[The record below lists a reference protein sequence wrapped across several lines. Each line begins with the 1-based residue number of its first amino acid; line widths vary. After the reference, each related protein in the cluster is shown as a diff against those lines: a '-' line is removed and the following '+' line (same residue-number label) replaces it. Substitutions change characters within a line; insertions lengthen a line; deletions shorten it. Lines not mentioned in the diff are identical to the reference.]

1 MKLSKAEIAS
11 IIITVLFML
20 SASAITFHNQSSDSV
35 TVSFESIEDYADNSM
50 ASDNTGDQ
58 STLENEALININIA
72 TEAELC
78 SLPGIG
84 EVLAGRIVQ
93 YRNDHGQFQSIDEI
107 MDISG
112 IGVSKFEK
120 IKGCITVTQTGG

>member
-1 MKLSKAEIAS
+1 MKLSKAEITS

-20 SASAITFHNQSSDSV
+20 STVAVTFHNQSSDSV
-35 TVSFESIEDYADNSM
+35 TVSFESIENRAENAL
-50 ASDNTGDQ
+50 ASERTENQ
-58 STLENEALININIA
+58 SSQENEALININTA
-72 TEAELC
+72 TEEELC

-93 YRNDHGQFQSIDEI
+93 YRNDHGQFQSTDEI
-107 MDISG
+107 MDVSG

-120 IKGCITVTQTGG
+120 IKDCITVTQTGG

>member
-11 IIITVLFML
+11 IIITILFVL
-20 SASAITFHNQSSDSV
+20 SAAAVTFHNQSSNSV
-35 TVSFESIEDYADNSM
+35 TVSFESIEDFAENAM
-50 ASDNTGDQ
+50 VSDNNGEQ
-58 STLENEALININIA
+58 SPQKNEALININTA

-93 YRNDHGQFQSIDEI
+93 YRNDHGQFQSTDEI

-112 IGVSKFEK
+112 IGTSKFEK
-120 IKGCITVTQTGG
+120 IKDCITVTQTGG